1 MHQFNND
8 VSVATHISIADLQ
21 QLQSQNN
28 VQAGVLAKI
37 GQQNLKKYKM
47 VAKTLKQS
55 LQPPIFSSEILSKI
69 WVNSCI
75 SE

>member
-47 VAKTLKQS
+47 VAK
-55 LQPPIFSSEILSKI
+55 PSKHRGSI
-69 WVNSCI
+69 KYH
-75 SE
+75 

>member
-37 GQQNLKKYKM
+37 GQQNLKK
-47 VAKTLKQS
+47 
-55 LQPPIFSSEILSKI
+55 I
-69 WVNSCI
+69 
-75 SE
+75 